1 MRALPIVG
9 AALFAGLSAT
19 AASAMP
25 AIPPSPDSGAGLVL
39 PVHSWRYH
47 NNCGWRD
54 GRWVVDLGAGKFVVC
69 RPNRPGRDY
78 RWHRE
83 GQRHGWY
90 DPRRRSWHNERW

>member
-1 MRALPIVG
+1 MRVLPIVS
-9 AALFAGLSAT
+9 AALFAALIGT

-25 AIPPSPDSGAGLVL
+25 SVGPVSEPVTQLVT
-39 PVHSWRYH
+39 PVASWRYH

-54 GRWVVDLGAGKFVVC
+54 GRWVVDMGAGRFVVC

-83 GQRHGWY
+83 GERHGWY
-90 DPRRRSWHNERW
+90 DSRRRAWHNDRW